1 MTARSPGI
9 LHTVLLFAMLHLKLT
24 TAVKMTYGTERE

>member
-1 MTARSPGI
+1 MTARVPRM

-24 TAVKMTYGTERE
+24 TADKRTYGTGRE

>member
-1 MTARSPGI
+1 MTAGSPGI

-24 TAVKMTYGTERE
+24 TAGNMTYGTGRE